1 MPNPLDKIKA
11 QVKKLSAYTLNAPE
25 CRVKIN
31 QNENPYDMP
40 EEIKTQVLAR
50 LSNRPWSRY
59 PAFVPVDLLVTM
71 ARFSSWRADG
81 ILAGNGSNE
90 LIQALLTVTVGPGT
104 KVLISEPTFT
114 LYRLLIEVLGGEV
127 ISLPLTSDL
136 QYDTNLIK
144 HTVKEKAIDLVIIC
158 SPNNPTGG
166 VIKDKDLIEL
176 LADFSGLVI
185 LDEAYHEFSEH
196 TVVPLLKQ
204 FSNLIVLRTFS
215 KAMAMAGLRVGY
227 LLSHPDLAREIAKA
241 KLPYNLNFFSLTAAI
256 VTMEHFHLLAPIIDK
271 LIAERERLFAALSQI
286 PGLQP
291 IPSQANFILT
301 KTSITPSE
309 LMAKLQAKDILA
321 RDVSRYPMLKDYVR
335 FSVGTEKENNELIE
349 TLQEIFT
356 NLPQFSPHL

>member
-241 KLPYNLNFFSLTAAI
+241 K
-256 VTMEHFHLLAPIIDK
+256 K

>member
-11 QVKKLSAYTLNAPE
+11 QVKQLSAYTLNAPE

-40 EEIKTQVLAR
+40 AEIKAEVLER
-50 LSNRPWSRY
+50 LASRPWSRY
-59 PAFVPVDLLVTM
+59 PTFVPVDLLVTM
-71 ARFSSWRADG
+71 AKFSSWRADG

-90 LIQALLTVTVGPGT
+90 LIQALLTVSVGPGT

-127 ISLPLTSDL
+127 ISLPLTPDL
-136 QYDTNLIK
+136 KYDTALIK
-144 HTVKEKAIDLVIIC
+144 HTLEEKEIDLVIIC

-166 VIKDKDLIEL
+166 VIKDKDLIEIL
-176 LADFSGLVI
+176 ENFSGLVV
-185 LDEAYHEFSEH
+185 LDEAYHEFSKH

-204 FSNLIVLRTFS
+204 FDNLIVLRTFS

-256 VTMEHFHLLAPIIDK
+256 VTMEKFYLLSPIIDN
-271 LIAERERLFAALSQI
+271 LIAERERLFTALSEI
-286 PGLQP
+286 PGLEP
-291 IPSQANFILT
+291 IPSEANFILT

-309 LMAKLQAKDILA
+309 LMANLQAKDILA
-321 RDVSRYPMLKDYVR
+321 RDVSRYPMLKNYVR
-335 FSVGTEKENNELIE
+335 FSVGTEEENNELVK
-349 TLQEIFT
+349 TLQEIFIKT
-356 NLPQFSPHL
+356 